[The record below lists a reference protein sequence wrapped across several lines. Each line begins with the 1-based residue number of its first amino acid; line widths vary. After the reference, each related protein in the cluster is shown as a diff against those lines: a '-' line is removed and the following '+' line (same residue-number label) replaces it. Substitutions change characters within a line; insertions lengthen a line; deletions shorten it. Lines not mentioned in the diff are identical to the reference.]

1 MRYTVFQFRLSREA
15 RDVVNSVGWTD
26 AQKQFP
32 EVEIQLNV
40 SFSGGSEGFS
50 AWMSQY
56 YTPVCNIDA
65 ATLNGVFQI
74 GNMGPEESIE
84 RLGKMHSVSVGDVI
98 RDNEMGTYH
107 MVDSYGFTQLLS
119 FIEQEAV
126 A

>member
-1 MRYTVFQFRLSREA
+1 MRYTVFQFKLSRAA
-15 RDVVNSVGWTD
+15 RDAVNSLGWTD
-26 AQKQFP
+26 AMKQFP

-50 AWMSQY
+50 AWMSKY
-56 YTPVCNIDA
+56 YEAVCNIDA
-65 ATLNGVFQI
+65 ATLNGVFHI

-98 RDNEMGTYH
+98 RDNDMGTYH
-107 MVDSYGFTQLLS
+107 MVDDEGFTQLLS
-119 FIEQEAV
+119 FIVKEA

>member
-1 MRYTVFQFRLSREA
+1 MRYTVFQFKLSNEA
-15 RDVVNSVGWTD
+15 ADEVNRVGWAD

-32 EVEIQLNV
+32 EVQIQLDV

-50 AWMSQY
+50 AWMSEY
-56 YTPVCNIDA
+56 YSPVCNIDA

-84 RLGKMHSVSVGDVI
+84 RLAPMHSVSVGDVI

-107 MVDSYGFTQLLS
+107 MVDGEGFTQLLS
-119 FIEQEAV
+119 FLEMEAV
-126 A
+126 

>member
-1 MRYTVFQFRLSREA
+1 MRYTVFQFKLSRAA
-15 RDVVNSVGWTD
+15 RDAVNSLGWTD
-26 AQKQFP
+26 AMKQFP

-50 AWMSQY
+50 AWMSKY
-56 YTPVCNIDA
+56 YEAVCNIDA
-65 ATLNGVFQI
+65 DTLDGVFHI

-98 RDNEMGTYH
+98 RDNDLGTYY
-107 MVDSYGFTQLLS
+107 MVDAEGFTQLLS
-119 FIEQEAV
+119 FMVKEA

>member
-1 MRYTVFQFRLSREA
+1 MRYTVFQFKLSRAA
-15 RDVVNSVGWTD
+15 RDAVNSLGWTD
-26 AQKQFP
+26 AMKQFP

-50 AWMSQY
+50 AWMSKY
-56 YTPVCNIDA
+56 YEAVCNIDA
-65 ATLNGVFQI
+65 ATLNGVFHI

-84 RLGKMHSVSVGDVI
+84 RLDRMHSVSVGDVI

-107 MVDSYGFTQLLS
+107 MVDGEGFTQLLS
-119 FIEQEAV
+119 FMEKEA